1 MTGKKYAEALE
12 KGDWTKQ
19 YTVEEAVG
27 LVKELAKR
35 KFDESVD
42 VAIRLG
48 VDPRKADQ
56 MVRGT
61 VSLPHGTGKSVRV
74 ALFAAGPAAEE
85 GRDAGGG
92 TIRARALPA

>member
-1 MTGKKYAEALE
+1 MAGKKYAEALQ
-12 KGDWTKQ
+12 KVDRTKQ
-19 YTVEEAVG
+19 YSVQEAVG

-61 VSLPHGTGKSVRV
+61 VSLPKR
-74 ALFAAGPAAEE
+74 
-85 GRDAGGG
+85 
-92 TIRARALPA
+92 RARPVPTSSARRTSPTASRKRISSTSTPPSRRRT